1 MELTGK
7 RFWILGLQL
16 IVIVSILSCTTK
28 KISSPV
34 ALGNIFT
41 PAFFQTEEYLSVID
55 YLGKNLCLQ
64 DEMERYTYKIC
75 VKIDS
80 LGFVKQATLID
91 VVQHSHNDSI
101 LLYTLLNMPQWQPA
115 KENGK
120 NIHFMGLTSN
130 GGVHSS
136 MVHLFKLCDISK
148 EYGIDN
154 TFIHCFFYSGIQA
167 HSLRIFTYFF
177 YILRI
182 FSKNPALLHQFPVA
196 VPVDIDRNYL

>member
-80 LGFVKQATLID
+80 LGFV
-91 VVQHSHNDSI
+91 NDSI

-120 NIHFMGLTSN
+120 NIH
-130 GGVHSS
+130 SS
-136 MVHLFKLCDISK
+136 VKF
-148 EYGIDN
+148 
-154 TFIHCFFYSGIQA
+154 
-167 HSLRIFTYFF
+167 
-177 YILRI
+177 
-182 FSKNPALLHQFPVA
+182 LLHLSP
-196 VPVDIDRNYL
+196 NH

>member
-101 LLYTLLNMPQWQPA
+101 LLYTYYICPNGNLLKKTVRIFIRLLNFSCTYLQIT
-115 KENGK
+115 K
-120 NIHFMGLTSN
+120 NKYEL
-130 GGVHSS
+130 
-136 MVHLFKLCDISK
+136 LF
-148 EYGIDN
+148 
-154 TFIHCFFYSGIQA
+154 
-167 HSLRIFTYFF
+167 
-177 YILRI
+177 
-182 FSKNPALLHQFPVA
+182 
-196 VPVDIDRNYL
+196 

>member
-41 PAFFQTEEYLSVID
+41 PVID

-120 NIHFMGLTSN
+120 NIH
-130 GGVHSS
+130 SS
-136 MVHLFKLCDISK
+136 VKF
-148 EYGIDN
+148 
-154 TFIHCFFYSGIQA
+154 
-167 HSLRIFTYFF
+167 
-177 YILRI
+177 
-182 FSKNPALLHQFPVA
+182 LLHLSP
-196 VPVDIDRNYL
+196 NH

>member
-101 LLYTLLNMPQWQPA
+101 LLYTLLNMP
-115 KENGK
+115 NGNLLK
-120 NIHFMGLTSN
+120 KT
-130 GGVHSS
+130 V
-136 MVHLFKLCDISK
+136 
-148 EYGIDN
+148 
-154 TFIHCFFYSGIQA
+154 
-167 HSLRIFTYFF
+167 RIFIRLLNFSCTYLQ
-177 YILRI
+177 IT
-182 FSKNPALLHQFPVA
+182 KNKYELLF
-196 VPVDIDRNYL
+196 

>member
-101 LLYTLLNMPQWQPA
+101 LLYN
-115 KENGK
+115 
-120 NIHFMGLTSN
+120 
-130 GGVHSS
+130 
-136 MVHLFKLCDISK
+136 
-148 EYGIDN
+148 
-154 TFIHCFFYSGIQA
+154 SGIR
-167 HSLRIFTYFF
+167 SKGNMLPLFNT
-177 YILRI
+177 ILLGRFLGEGKSI
-182 FSKNPALLHQFPVA
+182 
-196 VPVDIDRNYL
+196 

>member
-101 LLYTLLNMPQWQPA
+101 LLYTLCL
-115 KENGK
+115 
-120 NIHFMGLTSN
+120 LYTSP
-130 GGVHSS
+130 SPR
-136 MVHLFKLCDISK
+136 D
-148 EYGIDN
+148 
-154 TFIHCFFYSGIQA
+154 
-167 HSLRIFTYFF
+167 
-177 YILRI
+177 
-182 FSKNPALLHQFPVA
+182 
-196 VPVDIDRNYL
+196 

>member
-28 KISSPV
+28 KKSSPV
-34 ALGNIFT
+34 A
-41 PAFFQTEEYLSVID
+41 VID

-120 NIHFMGLTSN
+120 NIH
-130 GGVHSS
+130 SS
-136 MVHLFKLCDISK
+136 VKF
-148 EYGIDN
+148 
-154 TFIHCFFYSGIQA
+154 
-167 HSLRIFTYFF
+167 
-177 YILRI
+177 
-182 FSKNPALLHQFPVA
+182 LLHLSP
-196 VPVDIDRNYL
+196 NH

>member
-101 LLYTLLNMPQWQPA
+101 LLYTLLNMPQCNLLKKTVIIFIRLLNFSCTYLQIT
-115 KENGK
+115 K
-120 NIHFMGLTSN
+120 NKYEL
-130 GGVHSS
+130 
-136 MVHLFKLCDISK
+136 LF
-148 EYGIDN
+148 
-154 TFIHCFFYSGIQA
+154 
-167 HSLRIFTYFF
+167 
-177 YILRI
+177 
-182 FSKNPALLHQFPVA
+182 
-196 VPVDIDRNYL
+196 

>member
-101 LLYTLLNMPQWQPA
+101 FLRLFLLFHTLKKTVRIFIRLLN
-115 KENGK
+115 
-120 NIHFMGLTSN
+120 
-130 GGVHSS
+130 
-136 MVHLFKLCDISK
+136 
-148 EYGIDN
+148 
-154 TFIHCFFYSGIQA
+154 
-167 HSLRIFTYFF
+167 
-177 YILRI
+177 
-182 FSKNPALLHQFPVA
+182 FSC
-196 VPVDIDRNYL
+196 NYLQITKNKYELLF

>member
-34 ALGNIFT
+34 
-41 PAFFQTEEYLSVID
+41 FFQTEEYLSVID

-120 NIHFMGLTSN
+120 NIH
-130 GGVHSS
+130 SS
-136 MVHLFKLCDISK
+136 VKF
-148 EYGIDN
+148 
-154 TFIHCFFYSGIQA
+154 
-167 HSLRIFTYFF
+167 
-177 YILRI
+177 
-182 FSKNPALLHQFPVA
+182 LLHLSP
-196 VPVDIDRNYL
+196 NH

>member
-28 KISSPV
+28 KISSP
-34 ALGNIFT
+34 
-41 PAFFQTEEYLSVID
+41 QTEEYLSVID

-80 LGFVKQATLID
+80 LGFVKQTTLID

-120 NIHFMGLTSN
+120 NIH
-130 GGVHSS
+130 SS
-136 MVHLFKLCDISK
+136 VKF
-148 EYGIDN
+148 
-154 TFIHCFFYSGIQA
+154 
-167 HSLRIFTYFF
+167 
-177 YILRI
+177 
-182 FSKNPALLHQFPVA
+182 LLHLSP
-196 VPVDIDRNYL
+196 NH

>member
-64 DEMERYTYKIC
+64 DEMQRFYFIIYTTQYAPM
-75 VKIDS
+75 
-80 LGFVKQATLID
+80 AT
-91 VVQHSHNDSI
+91 
-101 LLYTLLNMPQWQPA
+101 
-115 KENGK
+115 
-120 NIHFMGLTSN
+120 
-130 GGVHSS
+130 
-136 MVHLFKLCDISK
+136 C
-148 EYGIDN
+148 
-154 TFIHCFFYSGIQA
+154 
-167 HSLRIFTYFF
+167 
-177 YILRI
+177 
-182 FSKNPALLHQFPVA
+182 
-196 VPVDIDRNYL
+196 

>member
-7 RFWILGLQL
+7 RFWILGLQF
-16 IVIVSILSCTTK
+16 IVILSILSCTTK

-41 PAFFQTEEYLSVID
+41 PAFFQTDEYLSVID

-101 LLYTLLNMPQWQPA
+101 LLYGHKSIVSSLSCSSERCIFLKRLNSSSWRGCSSVMRYKASTLIRRSYLYRSR
-115 KENGK
+115 
-120 NIHFMGLTSN
+120 L
-130 GGVHSS
+130 
-136 MVHLFKLCDISK
+136 
-148 EYGIDN
+148 
-154 TFIHCFFYSGIQA
+154 SG
-167 HSLRIFTYFF
+167 
-177 YILRI
+177 
-182 FSKNPALLHQFPVA
+182 
-196 VPVDIDRNYL
+196 

>member
-91 VVQHSHNDSI
+91 VVQHLHNDSI

-120 NIHFMGLTSN
+120 NIH
-130 GGVHSS
+130 SS
-136 MVHLFKLCDISK
+136 VKF
-148 EYGIDN
+148 
-154 TFIHCFFYSGIQA
+154 
-167 HSLRIFTYFF
+167 
-177 YILRI
+177 
-182 FSKNPALLHQFPVA
+182 LLHLSP
-196 VPVDIDRNYL
+196 NH

>member
-28 KISSPV
+28 KISS
-34 ALGNIFT
+34 

-120 NIHFMGLTSN
+120 NIH
-130 GGVHSS
+130 SS
-136 MVHLFKLCDISK
+136 VKF
-148 EYGIDN
+148 
-154 TFIHCFFYSGIQA
+154 
-167 HSLRIFTYFF
+167 
-177 YILRI
+177 
-182 FSKNPALLHQFPVA
+182 LLHLSP
-196 VPVDIDRNYL
+196 NH

>member
-101 LLYTLLNMPQWQPA
+101 YYIHYSICPNGNLLKKTVRIFIRLLNFSCTYLQIT
-115 KENGK
+115 K
-120 NIHFMGLTSN
+120 NKYEL
-130 GGVHSS
+130 
-136 MVHLFKLCDISK
+136 LF
-148 EYGIDN
+148 
-154 TFIHCFFYSGIQA
+154 
-167 HSLRIFTYFF
+167 
-177 YILRI
+177 
-182 FSKNPALLHQFPVA
+182 
-196 VPVDIDRNYL
+196 

>member
-16 IVIVSILSCTTK
+16 IVIVSILSCTT
-28 KISSPV
+28 
-34 ALGNIFT
+34 
-41 PAFFQTEEYLSVID
+41 ID

-120 NIHFMGLTSN
+120 NIH
-130 GGVHSS
+130 SS
-136 MVHLFKLCDISK
+136 VKF
-148 EYGIDN
+148 
-154 TFIHCFFYSGIQA
+154 
-167 HSLRIFTYFF
+167 
-177 YILRI
+177 
-182 FSKNPALLHQFPVA
+182 LLHLSP
-196 VPVDIDRNYL
+196 NH